1 MVKRMSKRRTRR
13 ALVPEVDLHGL
24 PLDEA
29 IAEVERELNHS
40 FIQEEVAR
48 SLKFITGWGNVLR
61 PRIQNY
67 LVDHPLV
74 KEVSLDGPSIQ
85 IELEDL

>member
-1 MVKRMSKRRTRR
+1 MSKKRRR
-13 ALVPEVDLHGL
+13 ALVPEIDLHGL

-48 SLKFITGWGNVLR
+48 RLKFITGWGDILR
-61 PRIQNY
+61 PQIQDY

-74 KEVSLDGPSIQ
+74 KEVNLDGPSIQ